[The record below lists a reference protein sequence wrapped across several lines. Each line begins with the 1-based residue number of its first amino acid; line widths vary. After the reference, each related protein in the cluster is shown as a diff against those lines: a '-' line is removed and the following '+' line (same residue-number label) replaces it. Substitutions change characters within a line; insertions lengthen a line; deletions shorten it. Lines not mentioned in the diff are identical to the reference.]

1 MSELSSFFGIIS
13 EGQKQA
19 EAEKAERIRIE
30 EDRRKRL
37 EPQINVELNDLSE
50 FFSVMS
56 VNKKMQ
62 NIGAI
67 LPDKKL
73 PKETKQE
80 VKKLEV
86 LSSFFEQMS
95 KFETS
100 LDSAIKA
107 SEKEPEV
114 VEKIVEVPVEKIVE
128 KIIVKEVEVPKGPS
142 VPEQLAEAM
151 SKVHKGQML
160 PEEKSELVKLKEE
173 FDQFRK
179 LVNLQLSS
187 LGGGGSTR
195 ILDNDDVDISS
206 LGNGKFLKYNS
217 TSKKLEFTDEVGT
230 YTFA

>member
-1 MSELSSFFGIIS
+1 MSELSSLFGIIS

-30 EDRRKRL
+30 EERKQRL
-37 EPQINVELNDLSE
+37 EPQVDVGLNDLSE

-56 VNKKMQ
+56 TKKKVD
-62 NIGAI
+62 A
-67 LPDKKL
+67 L

-80 VKKLEV
+80 VQQLEV

-95 KFETS
+95 NFENS
-100 LDSAIKA
+100 LDTAIQA
-107 SEKEPEV
+107 SDKQPEV
-114 VEKIVEVPVEKIVE
+114 IERIVEVPVEKIVE
-128 KIIVKEVEVPKGPS
+128 KEVIVEKIVEVPKGPS
-142 VPEQLAEAM
+142 EPERLAEAM
-151 SKVHKGQML
+151 SLVHKGQML
-160 PEEKSELVKLKEE
+160 PEEKSE
-173 FDQFRK
+173 

-217 TSKKLEFTDEVGT
+217 TTGKLEFTDEVGT
-230 YTFA
+230 YSFS

>member
-1 MSELSSFFGIIS
+1 MSELASLFGIIS
-13 EGQKQA
+13 EGKKQA

-30 EDRRKRL
+30 EERRQRL
-37 EPQINVELNDLSE
+37 EPQVEVELNDLSE

-56 VNKKMQ
+56 TKKKM
-62 NIGAI
+62 
-67 LPDKKL
+67 DSL

-80 VKKLEV
+80 VQQLEV

-128 KIIVKEVEVPKGPS
+128 KVVVKEVEVPRGPS
-142 VPEQLAEAM
+142 EPEKLAEAM
-151 SKVHKGQML
+151 SLVHKGQML
-160 PEEKSELVKLKEE
+160 PEEKNELVKLKEE
-173 FDQFRK
+173 FEQFRK
-179 LVNLQLSS
+179 LVRRQLSS
-187 LGGGGSTR
+187 LGGGGSTH
-195 ILDNDDVDISS
+195 ILDMDDVDISS

-217 TSKKLEFTDEVGT
+217 TSGKLEFSDTVGT
-230 YTFA
+230 YTFS

>member
-1 MSELSSFFGIIS
+1 MSELSSLFGIIS

-19 EAEKAERIRIE
+19 EFEKSERIRIE
-30 EDRRKRL
+30 EDRKQRL
-37 EPQINVELNDLSE
+37 EPQVDVGLNDLSE

-56 VNKKMQ
+56 TKKKVD
-62 NIGAI
+62 A
-67 LPDKKL
+67 L

-80 VKKLEV
+80 VQQLEV

-95 KFETS
+95 NFENS
-100 LDSAIKA
+100 LDTAIEA
-107 SEKEPEV
+107 SSKPEV

-128 KIIVKEVEVPKGPS
+128 KEVIVEKIVEVEKEPS
-142 VPEQLAEAM
+142 VPERLAEAM
-151 SKVHKGQML
+151 SLVHKGQML

-173 FDQFRK
+173 FGQFRQ
-179 LVNLQLSS
+179 LVQMQLSS

-217 TSKKLEFTDEVGT
+217 TTKKLEFTDEVGT
-230 YTFA
+230 YSFS

>member
-1 MSELSSFFGIIS
+1 MSELESLFGIIS

-30 EDRRKRL
+30 EDRKKRL
-37 EPQINVELNDLSE
+37 EPQVDVELNDLSE

-56 VNKKMQ
+56 TKKK
-62 NIGAI
+62 IDA
-67 LPDKKL
+67 L

-80 VKKLEV
+80 VQQLEV

-95 KFETS
+95 NFETS
-100 LDSAIKA
+100 LDSAIQA
-107 SEKEPEV
+107 SEKKPEV

-128 KIIVKEVEVPKGPS
+128 KEVVVEKIVEVPKGPS
-142 VPEQLAEAM
+142 EPERLAEAM
-151 SKVHKGQML
+151 SLVHKGQML
-160 PEEKSELVKLKEE
+160 PEEKSELTKLKEE
-173 FDQFRK
+173 FGQFRK
-179 LVNLQLSS
+179 LVNLQLAS

-217 TSKKLEFTDEVGT
+217 TTKKLEFTDEVGT
-230 YTFA
+230 YTFE

>member
-1 MSELSSFFGIIS
+1 MSELSSLFGIIS

-30 EDRRKRL
+30 EDRKQRL
-37 EPQINVELNDLSE
+37 EPQVDVGLNDLSE

-56 VNKKMQ
+56 TKKK
-62 NIGAI
+62 IDA
-67 LPDKKL
+67 L

-80 VKKLEV
+80 VQQLEV

-95 KFETS
+95 NFENS
-100 LDSAIKA
+100 LDTAIEA
-107 SEKEPEV
+107 SDKQPEVIERIVEVPVERIVEKEV
-114 VEKIVEVPVEKIVE
+114 IVEKIVEVE
-128 KIIVKEVEVPKGPS
+128 KGPS
-142 VPEQLAEAM
+142 VPERLAEAM
-151 SKVHKGQML
+151 SLVHKGQML
-160 PEEKSELVKLKEE
+160 PEEKSELAKLKEE
-173 FDQFRK
+173 FGQFRQ

-217 TSKKLEFTDEVGT
+217 TTGKLEFTDEVGT
-230 YTFA
+230 YSFS

>member
-1 MSELSSFFGIIS
+1 MSYNNELSSLFGIIS

-19 EAEKAERIRIE
+19 AQEKAEKERIE
-30 EDRRKRL
+30 EERRQRL
-37 EPQINVELNDLSE
+37 EPQIDVGLNDLSE

-56 VNKKMQ
+56 TKKK
-62 NIGAI
+62 IDA
-67 LPDKKL
+67 L

-80 VKKLEV
+80 VQQLEV

-95 KFETS
+95 NFETS
-100 LDSAIKA
+100 LDTAIQA

-128 KIIVKEVEVPKGPS
+128 KEVIVEKIVEVPRGPS
-142 VPEQLAEAM
+142 EPERLAEAM
-151 SKVHKGQML
+151 SLVHKGQML

-173 FDQFRK
+173 FGQFRQ
-179 LVNLQLSS
+179 LVQMQLSS

-217 TSKKLEFTDEVGT
+217 TTEKLEFTDEVGT
-230 YTFA
+230 YTFE